1 MGAQYLTIAPDNA
14 PLMDEPNNL
23 VNFLKFSKR
32 IMTCN
37 VPWVFVC
44 QYSVSK
50 DGFANSQLTFLQV
63 EIKCMGQPVVPTL
76 QLYNLVDLWLQTASR
91 SERVP
96 ASIGSSA
103 KDFVMV
109 LAYARKVPDP

>member
-1 MGAQYLTIAPDNA
+1 ML
-14 PLMDEPNNL
+14 
-23 VNFLKFSKR
+23 
-32 IMTCN
+32 
-37 VPWVFVC
+37 
-44 QYSVSK
+44 
-50 DGFANSQLTFLQV
+50 LQV

-76 QLYNLVDLWLQTASR
+76 RLYNLVDLWLKTTAT

-109 LAYARKVPDP
+109 LAYARKVSDP